1 MEESMTRM
9 LLAVLVQSITI
20 LLKVVVMVLVRSV
33 EYAYDSVHG
42 LVLEIATVWL
52 VVYVLSKVHTGSA
65 LILILNNN

>member
-52 VVYVLSKVHTGSA
+52 LVYVLSKVQAGSA
-65 LILILNNN
+65 LILILKNN